1 MTSNV
6 TSHDKG
12 VIMTTDI
19 ERQRTFREK
28 MYKAGFKQTS
38 VWVKRKGEKYI
49 KNMKRDNF
57 MKRLDRLTSRLN
69 ERELSEVYNLI
80 IKIAVAKKEV
90 FRLRQ
95 TE

>member
-1 MTSNV
+1 
-6 TSHDKG
+6 
-12 VIMTTDI
+12 MTTDI